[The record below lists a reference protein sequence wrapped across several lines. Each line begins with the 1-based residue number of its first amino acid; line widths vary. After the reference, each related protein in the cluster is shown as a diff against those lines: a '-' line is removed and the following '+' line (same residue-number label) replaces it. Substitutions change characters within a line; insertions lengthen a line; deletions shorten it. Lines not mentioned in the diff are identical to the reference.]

1 MGRIKQI
8 LNKLLFPGIA
18 IVLTSVPI
26 AAALLTYTFLYE
38 EEYSPVAY
46 VSYVI
51 SAYSLTIVCACIAKF
66 PKERFKIVLHR
77 NQYVHLYL
85 TDVPFKTHVSLYLS
99 LGINLLFAAMNLFY
113 GVFYHSVWFGSLA
126 VYYIM
131 LGIMR
136 FLLLRHV
143 NRNGIGTD
151 VNYSHRLKP
160 E

>member
-99 LGINLLFAAMNLFY
+99 LGINLLFAAMNLFMESFIIPC
-113 GVFYHSVWFGSLA
+113 GLVRW
-126 VYYIM
+126 
-131 LGIMR
+131 R
-136 FLLLRHV
+136 FITLCWVSCVSRCCGMSIETASG
-143 NRNGIGTD
+143 RM
-151 VNYSHRLKP
+151 
-160 E
+160 

>member
-51 SAYSLTIVCACIAKF
+51 SAYSLTIGIIF
-66 PKERFKIVLHR
+66 FVLGMCMC
-77 NQYVHLYL
+77 LI
-85 TDVPFKTHVSLYLS
+85 SEW
-99 LGINLLFAAMNLFY
+99 NLFP
-113 GVFYHSVWFGSLA
+113 VTRMQA
-126 VYYIM
+126 
-131 LGIMR
+131 
-136 FLLLRHV
+136 LLCCL
-143 NRNGIGTD
+143 
-151 VNYSHRLKP
+151 S
-160 E
+160 